1 MATRKMPIH
10 LYWVTTPDHSE
21 DWFILARTR
30 RSAAKFHDSYEGYDD
45 DYATAQLVV
54 ADTGAPES
62 SFEGMPRHAQIPDLG
77 ELGFEI
83 VDPRGGHRA
92 VRLNG
97 KLFIEGH
104 LDALIAE
111 LTDNQLEA
119 TGKGRPNRTKR
130 STRPN

>member
-62 SFEGMPRHAQIPDLG
+62 SFEGMPRHAQIPDFR

-119 TGKGRPNRTKR
+119 QGKGRPNLTKR